1 MTKSSHI
8 VPLFQVSERP
18 RNTQRYAK
26 SGVMIAATGVS
37 LTGKSL
43 LSDVESLLSQPQY
56 RKIVED
62 ELQTLLQDLAQ
73 SILTKT
79 IG

>member
-1 MTKSSHI
+1 MTKPSHI
-8 VPLFQVSERP
+8 VPLFQVSEQP

-26 SGVMIAATGVS
+26 SGVMIAVTGMS

-43 LSDVESLLSQPQY
+43 LSDMETVLSQPQY
-56 RKIVED
+56 QKIVED
-62 ELQTLLQDLAQ
+62 ELQTLLQDLARR
-73 SILTKT
+73 ILAKT